1 MFNERLFKH
10 VDKLTFGDGIVVD
23 MGEHVA
29 VIGVPHV
36 VVILIGSFTQRHH
49 VAVAICS
56 LQMGKSEYIFASP
69 YTLGHS
75 GGHPAYTY
83 FTMTFLTFKENVGF
97 RLEGLP
103 IYRRRPFAY
112 INVLLYTPSL
122 LS

>member
-1 MFNERLFKH
+1 MFNERLFEH

-23 MGEHVA
+23 MGEHVG

-36 VVILIGSFTQRHH
+36 VVILSGSFTQRHH

-56 LQMGKSEYIFASP
+56 LHMGKSEYIFASP
-69 YTLGHS
+69 YAI
-75 GGHPAYTY
+75 GHPAYTY
-83 FTMTFLTFKENVGF
+83 FTETFLTFKENVGF
-97 RLEGLP
+97 RLEGLL
-103 IYRRRPFAY
+103 IYRSRPFAY